1 MDDRANHRLVHAVL
15 LRGTGDLAAVGAGVE
30 LDPAEV
36 NAGLAAAGVAG
47 LDVAVG
53 NGAQRGGLALGRPA
67 AVVAHS
73 VLDVGIDLAA
83 DPARAGAAAG
93 AGDRKSTR
101 LNSSH

>member
-1 MDDRANHRLVHAVL
+1 MCIFFCFHDSATTDIYTDCHTLSL
-15 LRGTGDLAAVGAGVE
+15 PGA
-30 LDPAEV
+30 LPIF
-36 NAGLAAAGVAG
+36 AAAGVAG